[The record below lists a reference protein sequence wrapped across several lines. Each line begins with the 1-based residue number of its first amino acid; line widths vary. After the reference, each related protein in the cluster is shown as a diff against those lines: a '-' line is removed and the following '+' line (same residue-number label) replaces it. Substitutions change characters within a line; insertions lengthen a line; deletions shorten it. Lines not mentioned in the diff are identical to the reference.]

1 ERGVTMGYHGKSLA
15 GGLAIAA
22 VALGLALAPAIARAE
37 SVIRMIP
44 QADLK
49 NLDPH
54 WTTAAITQNHGY
66 MIYDVLFALDS
77 KLEPKPQMIDKWTVS
92 PDGMKWSFALRPGMK
107 FHDGS
112 PVTAKDAVASVIRW
126 AKRATDGQAMMAQA
140 ESLAATG
147 DLSFD
152 LTFKNKFGP
161 VLQVL

>member
-1 ERGVTMGYHGKSLA
+1 MRYLRKGLTRRLA
-15 GGLAIAA
+15 AAA
-22 VALGLALAPAIARAE
+22 VVSAILALTPAAGRAE
-37 SVIRMIP
+37 TVIRMVP

-77 KLEPKPQMIDKWTVS
+77 KLEPKPQMVDKWTVS

-112 PVTAKDAVASVIRW
+112 PVAAKDAVASVKRW

-140 ESLAATG
+140 ESLVATD
-147 DLSFD
+147 DLSFE
-152 LTFKNKFGP
+152 LTFKRSF
-161 VLQVL
+161 

>member
-1 ERGVTMGYHGKSLA
+1 MM
-15 GGLAIAA
+15 AA
-22 VALGLALAPAIARAE
+22 ALVVALALAPATSRAE

-77 KLEPKPQMIDKWTVS
+77 KLEPKPQMVDKWTPS
-92 PDGMKWSFALRPGMK
+92 PAAMKWTFTLRPGLK

-112 PVTAKDAVASVIRW
+112 PVTCKSFVA
-126 AKRATDGQAMMAQA
+126 
-140 ESLAATG
+140 
-147 DLSFD
+147 
-152 LTFKNKFGP
+152 P
-161 VLQVL
+161 